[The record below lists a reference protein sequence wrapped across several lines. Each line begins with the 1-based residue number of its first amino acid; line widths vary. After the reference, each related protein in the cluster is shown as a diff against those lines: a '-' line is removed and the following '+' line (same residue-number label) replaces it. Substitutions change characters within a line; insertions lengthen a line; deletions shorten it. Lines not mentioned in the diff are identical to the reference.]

1 MKLLIFVLNQEEHLE
16 EVLELLVELGIRGAT
31 VIDSVGMGRLLS
43 HNIPIFAGF
52 SSMMQENRPFNKTI
66 FTVIEDDDLDDI
78 VKGISTIVGSLEG
91 PGTGILMTVPLDS
104 VIGLAKGF

>member
-52 SSMMQENRPFNKTI
+52 TSMMQETRPFNKTI
-66 FTVIEDDDLDDI
+66 FTVIKDSDLDDI
-78 VKGISTIVGSLEG
+78 LKGLSNILGDLDQ
-91 PGTGILMTVPLDS
+91 PGTGILMTVPLDR